1 MLRPV
6 ALRRGPVGGEGA
18 GRRVSA
24 GGALVHRQV
33 LGAAALRGA
42 GRVGVG
48 GRAGL
53 LVRRCGRVGRDGEVG
68 GRARR
73 VGGREGRALGAG
85 TALLL
90 AMVGGRGGRGG
101 GGGGGG

>member
-6 ALRRGPVGGEGA
+6 ALRRGPARGEGA
-18 GRRVSA
+18 GRWVSA

-48 GRAGL
+48 GWAGL
-53 LVRRCGRVGRDGEVG
+53 LVRRCGRVGRNGEVG
-68 GRARR
+68 GRARWK
-73 VGGREGRALGAG
+73 GGGEGRAFGAG
-85 TALLL
+85 TAVLL
-90 AMVGGRGGRGG
+90 AVVRGRGGCGG
-101 GGGGGG
+101 GGG

>member
-1 MLRPV
+1 MRPV
-6 ALRRGPVGGEGA
+6 ALLHGPVRGEGA

-24 GGALVHRQV
+24 GGALVHGQV
-33 LGAAALRGA
+33 LGAATLRGA

-53 LVRRCGRVGRDGEVG
+53 LVRRCRGVGRDGEMG
-68 GRARR
+68 GRARWR
-73 VGGREGRALGAG
+73 EGGGEGRAFGAG

-90 AMVGGRGGRGG
+90 AVVGGRGG
-101 GGGGGG
+101 GGGGG